1 MYTLPCQGGGKAF
14 GATGARELRMP
25 VRIEER
31 FVVRAAAGE
40 VWRYLVDARRVVG
53 CVPGGELE
61 EVVDERSYR
70 GRIRV
75 QVGGATLSYRGR
87 VRLAEVD
94 PAAHRVKIVGEAR
107 EGAGSGSARLT
118 LDSFLVALPDG
129 STEVV
134 ARVQADLAGRVVDLL
149 RGVIEQF
156 AREVFRDFAACVRA
170 TVESQASRGAVG
182 AAPRRE
188 PLPAIR
194 FLLLALRSWI
204 GGLVR
209 PPRDRSPRA

>member
-1 MYTLPCQGGGKAF
+1 MA
-14 GATGARELRMP
+14 

-31 FVVRAAAGE
+31 FVVKAAARE
-40 VWRYLVDARRVVG
+40 VWRFLVDARRVVG

-61 EVVDERSYR
+61 EVVDERNFR
-70 GRIRV
+70 GWIRV
-75 QVGGATLSYRGR
+75 QIGTVTLSYRGR

-94 PAAHRVKIVGEAR
+94 PEARRVKIVGQAR

-134 ARVQADLAGRVVDLL
+134 AQVQAELAGRVVELL

-170 TVESQASRGAVG
+170 TVESEATRGLLV
-182 AAPRRE
+182 AAPRRK
-188 PLPAIR
+188 PLRAIP
-194 FLLLALRSWI
+194 FLLRALRSWI

-209 PPRDRSPRA
+209 PHRDGAPRA

>member
-1 MYTLPCQGGGKAF
+1 MA
-14 GATGARELRMP
+14 

-31 FVVRAAAGE
+31 FVVKAAAGE
-40 VWRYLVDARRVVG
+40 VWSFLVDARRVVG

-61 EVVDERSYR
+61 EVVDERNFR

-75 QVGGATLSYRGR
+75 QIGSVTLSYRGQ
-87 VRLAEVD
+87 VQLAEVD
-94 PAAHRVKIVGEAR
+94 PAARRVRIVGQAR

-134 ARVQADLAGRVVDLL
+134 ARVQADVVGRVVELL
-149 RGVIEQF
+149 RGLIEQF

-170 TVESQASRGAVG
+170 TVESEATRGPLAASR
-182 AAPRRE
+182 PE
-188 PLPAIR
+188 PLRAIP
-194 FLLLALRSWI
+194 FLLRALRSWI

-209 PPRDRSPRA
+209 PRRDGAPRA